1 MYRETCYFS
10 SDYEDEIRSLADPA
24 KMSEMTKVIQF
35 PFTQAVSSFNTCGLE
50 GADGVQEIAEK
61 SEAELAAATE
71 RRREQGKRLQEMQA
85 RQRAEKVSECAGAT
99 SRSC

>member
-35 PFTQAVSSFNTCGLE
+35 PFTQAVSSLWNALRGLE
-50 GADGVQEIAEK
+50 GADGV
-61 SEAELAAATE
+61 
-71 RRREQGKRLQEMQA
+71 
-85 RQRAEKVSECAGAT
+85 
-99 SRSC
+99 